1 LASEDISKLIAPDEP
16 EGYVRANIGGRSPNV
31 MVYAILVVAA
41 LFSLFHIVNS
51 VRPGLMPLDLLRAVH
66 LSFALALAFLM
77 FPLRQGWKHGRI
89 RFFDG
94 FLSLLGVA
102 VGLYTVFGYEA
113 LATKAAVGYDLIDYV
128 ISGIGIVLV
137 LEATRRA
144 MSPALA
150 IVAVVFLIYAKFGN
164 FIPGGMG
171 HPDLSWPAI
180 LEHQFMTKEGIFGI
194 PLTVSAQFVV
204 LFVIFGA
211 FFEKTGA
218 GKFFIDFAM
227 SITGRATGGPAK
239 GAVIASALFGTISG
253 SSVANV
259 VTVGVFTIPLMK
271 KAGYKPEFAGAVEP
285 AASTGGQ
292 IMPPVMGAA
301 AFVMAEFLG
310 IPYAS
315 IAIAAAIP
323 AVLYFG
329 GVFIA
334 ADLEARKQGLRGL
347 SAEECPKFKR
357 TFKDGWFYFL
367 PLVLIVLLLVMGYTP
382 MLAVIYAIFLVIL
395 IYLYTTVREY
405 FSKEASARNAKKMG
419 RQIWD
424 TMLASLEDGGKGV
437 VPVAMACA
445 CAGIIVGVVTQTG
458 LGFKFGNFALS
469 VSGGN
474 LFPILILTMLTSLV
488 LGMGIPTTAN
498 YIITA
503 TITAPAILGIMA
515 SDAGITVRDFIIQ
528 HPETALSAHMFAFY
542 FGVAADLTPPV
553 ALAAY
558 AGAAIAKSEPMKT
571 ALNAFLIGIG
581 KYMVPYLFIYYPVL
595 LLIGVD
601 SLQGVGLLLLMLVF
615 TVGAMYSINAG
626 TIGYLFGRTPF
637 YLRIAYVIAGLA
649 MVAPPIPAKIAGLGA
664 FLIFAAWQWWN
675 QRRNQRKAAKPD

>member
-1 LASEDISKLIAPDEP
+1 
-16 EGYVRANIGGRSPNV
+16 
-31 MVYAILVVAA
+31 MVIAILTLATM
-41 LFSLFHIVNS
+41 FSLFHIVNS
-51 VRPGLMPLDLLRAVH
+51 VRPGLLPLDMLRAVH
-66 LSFALALAFLM
+66 LSFSLSLAFLM
-77 FPLRQGWKHGRI
+77 FPLRQGWKRGPI

-94 FLSLLGVA
+94 FLSLLGLA
-102 VGLYTVFGYEA
+102 VGLYTVFYYEG
-113 LATKAAVGYDLIDYV
+113 LAIKAAVGYDLLDYI
-128 ISGIGIVLV
+128 ISALGIVLV

-150 IVAVVFLIYAKFGN
+150 IVAVVFLIYAKFGH
-164 FIPGGMG
+164 FIPGVMG
-171 HPDLSWPAI
+171 HPDLSWQAI

-271 KAGYKPEFAGAVEP
+271 KAGYRPEFAGAVEP

-301 AFVMAEFLG
+301 AFVMSEFLG

-315 IAIAAAIP
+315 IAIAAIIP
-323 AVLYFG
+323 AVLYFS

-347 SAEECPKFKR
+347 SAEECPRFAR

-367 PLVLIVLLLVMGYTP
+367 PLVLIIALLAMGYTP
-382 MLAVIYAIFLVIL
+382 MLAVIYAIFLVVAIFL
-395 IYLYTTVREY
+395 FNAVRNLLRQPVLERRP
-405 FSKEASARNAKKMG
+405 ARAAQEVGN
-419 RQIWD
+419 
-424 TMLASLEDGGKGV
+424 TLLAALEDGGKGA
-437 VPVAMACA
+437 VPVALACA

-515 SDAGITVRDFIIQ
+515 ADAGMTVREFITQ
-528 HPETALSAHMFAFY
+528 RPEIALSAHMFAFY

-581 KYMVPYLFIYYPVL
+581 KYMVPYFFIYYPVL

-601 SLQGVGLLLLMLVF
+601 SAAGAGMLVLMLVF
-615 TVGAMYSINAG
+615 TVGAIYSINAG
-626 TIGYLFGRTPF
+626 TIGYLFGRTPA
-637 YLRIAYVIAGLA
+637 YLRIAYIIAGLA
-649 MVAPPIPAKIAGLGA
+649 MVAPPIPVKLAGLGA
-664 FLIFAAWQWWN
+664 FLLFAAWQWWR
-675 QRRNQRKAAKPD
+675 QRRDQRRAAKST